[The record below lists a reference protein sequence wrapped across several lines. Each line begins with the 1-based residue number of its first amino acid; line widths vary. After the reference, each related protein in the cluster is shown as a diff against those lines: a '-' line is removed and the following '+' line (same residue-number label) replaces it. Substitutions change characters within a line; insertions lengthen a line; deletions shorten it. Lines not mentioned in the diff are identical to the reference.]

1 MAGKATGE
9 RIPGRKYRAIVEA
22 AGIGDSINRIARK
35 VGVTWRTVK
44 AVVSAESR
52 EIAERKQAI
61 LELSLANAELAA
73 AKIRDNL
80 ENASLMEAN
89 AVFGTSTDKIALLS
103 RDPDMIIK
111 HEHLHYHP
119 RQHQF
124 SAFTRDKWDE
134 ILAQLKANE
143 AQSTASQSTLA
154 TQIAHS
160 LSPPEQ
166 QDNTDTA
173 NAAPSMPVDA
183 SNTAPAM
190 HSHSQP
196 DGSKKAR

>member
-124 SAFTRDKWDE
+124 SAFTRDE

-166 QDNTDTA
+166 QDNTDNA
-173 NAAPSMPVDA
+173 NAAPTMPVDA